1 MSKKGNNPPPQPV
14 QLPTDTYILSL
25 NKKYAKVETNANNQ
39 LLYTLKNP
47 IKLNTGDQV
56 SLYKSYLNIR
66 GLNSNTMTLD
76 EDFDVDIK
84 TGLYIPASLKRN
96 AGLGNDFYNYQNWE
110 EYFQVPD
117 PQGVLIPY
125 VAGEYKLDQA
135 KAQNVMEDKYSFATQ
150 GDFNSPYIGVNIDQV
165 KGDGGVGVQI
175 IYKPVSVT
183 ANFKVSAGQY
193 DVNALALEI
202 TNQLNG
208 SQLTGAEN
216 QNIIYDG
223 ISNSRE
229 FDKIFDRGG
238 TFTKQ
243 FPVGFYG
250 VGRSEDVKDASFSN
264 YTQGKPIKAS
274 ASGDPDGIAFLDLAK
289 TDEMIGE
296 IKAYLEG
303 DRSKTAT
310 QILQSDRS
318 SKGFSMEALQS
329 ADDVL
334 LPKRISVKDNG
345 VLGFTSTVNPTVK
358 LKDVRY
364 EKYDA
369 AGNFVVNPV
378 PIPGDEDLVIGW
390 GTQKYKRTG
399 GGEPDLE
406 IDLFGWNNL
415 FQDYWYEVL
424 SKHAFVPDGVPESE
438 LAKPPQCRNEE
449 FRTYG
454 TKSFNLVFN
463 NENRFAFNNCSE
475 PFRIASITGDVG
487 GTQTPASAIGNQ
499 ASKFNFEVPN
509 SYPQEA
515 SSGNF
520 ILSFDNK
527 LIQQTQKY
535 KDLLAEQAKHQN
547 DTAEY
552 WLYEWALTMLPHDY
566 FYDSIDEGAEA
577 WENSIWT
584 RLGFSYE
591 ELGNITP
598 QLEKFN
604 TPFEPN
610 TKQSS
615 MLGFMTHNSYGSALQ
630 IGMSGLGDSYTQD
643 NKGSATI
650 ETFDEVGIMTQD
662 TPADNFTFDLTS
674 VSSYID
680 EYSKLTSAPSY
691 VFILATSQF
700 FNAST
705 LPDLSD
711 GKNYFLVETD
721 LIPSNYLDES
731 NSQRAILGF
740 VDKEF
745 SSNDTIFSSTAI
757 PFTMKQSKIVNTVMI
772 NILNADGTKPIDTV
786 LGNSSAFL
794 IMVQRNSNAIF
805 NYLEDEEID
814 LVAEEGTRPTTQA
827 VTE

>member
-1 MSKKGNNPPPQPV
+1 MSKKVDKPPPQPV

-39 LLYTLKNP
+39 LLYSLKNP

-84 TGLYIPASLKRN
+84 TGLFIPASLKRN
-96 AGLGNDFYNYQNWE
+96 ADLGNDFYNYQNWE

-117 PQGVLIPY
+117 PQGAVIPY
-125 VAGEYKLDQA
+125 VSGEFKLDQA
-135 KAQNVMEDKYSFATQ
+135 KAQNVMGGKYSYATQ
-150 GDFNSPYIGVNIDQV
+150 GDFNSPYVGIEIAQV
-165 KGDGGVGVQI
+165 KGDGGVGTQI
-175 IYKPVSVT
+175 IYKPISVV

-208 SQLTGAEN
+208 SQLTDAEN

-223 ISNSRE
+223 VSNNRE
-229 FDKIFDRGG
+229 FDNIFNRGG

-243 FPVGFYG
+243 FPIGFYG
-250 VGRSEDVKDASFSN
+250 VPASEEVKDAGLGF
-264 YTQGKPIKAS
+264 YTAGKPIKAS
-274 ASGDPDGIAFLDLAK
+274 SSITDIGFLDLEKAA
-289 TDEMIGE
+289 EIVEE
-296 IKAYLEG
+296 IKAYLAG

-310 QILQSDRS
+310 QILQSDRNS
-318 SKGFSMEALQS
+318 DGFSINQV
-329 ADDVL
+329 ADGDNVL
-334 LPKRISVKDNG
+334 LPKRISVNDNG
-345 VLGFTSTVNPTVK
+345 VMGYTSSVNPSAK

-364 EKYDA
+364 EKYDSA
-369 AGNFVVNPV
+369 AQYTVNPIH
-378 PIPGDEDLVIGW
+378 IPGDEDLVIGW
-390 GTQKYKRTG
+390 GTQKYRRTG
-399 GGEPDLE
+399 GGDPTVD

-415 FQDYWYEVL
+415 FQDYWYEVI
-424 SKHAFVPDGVPESE
+424 SKHGFIPFDVPVNERA
-438 LAKPPQCRNEE
+438 LPPQFRNEE
-449 FRTYG
+449 SRTYG

-499 ASKFNFEVPN
+499 ASKFNFNVPS

-527 LIQQTQKY
+527 LLQQTQKY
-535 KDLLAEQAKHQN
+535 KDLLAEQAKHKD

-566 FYDSIDEGAEA
+566 FYDTIDEGAEA
-577 WENSIWT
+577 WENSIWV

-598 QLEKFN
+598 QQEKFN
-604 TPFEPN
+604 TPFANPT

-650 ETFDEVGIMTQD
+650 ETFDEVGIMTPDQPPD
-662 TPADNFTFDLTS
+662 SFTFNLTA
-674 VSSYID
+674 VSSYLE
-680 EYSKLTSAPSY
+680 EYTKLTSTPSY
-691 VFILATSQF
+691 VYILATSQY

-805 NYLEDEEID
+805 NYLQDEEID
-814 LVAEEGTRPTTQA
+814 LVAEEGTRPTTQTM
-827 VTE
+827 TE

>member
-1 MSKKGNNPPPQPV
+1 MSKKEDNPPPQPV

-84 TGLYIPASLKRN
+84 TGLFIPASLKKN
-96 AGLGNDFYNYQNWE
+96 AELGNDFYNYQNWE

-117 PQGVLIPY
+117 PQGVVIPY
-125 VAGEYKLDQA
+125 VSGEHKLDQA
-135 KAQNVMEDKYSFATQ
+135 KAQNVMGGKYSFATQ
-150 GDFNSPYIGVNIDQV
+150 GDFNSPYVGVEIDKV
-165 KGDGGVGVQI
+165 VGDGGVGTKV
-175 IYKPVSVT
+175 IYKPISVV
-183 ANFKVSAGQY
+183 ANFKVKAGQY

-208 SQLTGAEN
+208 SQLTDAEN

-223 ISNSRE
+223 ISNSRQ
-229 FDKIFDRGG
+229 FDQIFNRGG

-243 FPVGFYG
+243 LNIDFYG
-250 VGRSEDVKDASFSN
+250 VEGSEDVKDAGLGQ
-264 YTQGKPIKAS
+264 YTTGKPIKAS
-274 ASGDPDGIAFLDLAK
+274 SSQTKIAFLDLEKA
-289 TDEMIGE
+289 DEIVTE
-296 IKAYLEG
+296 IKAYLAG
-303 DRSKTAT
+303 DRSKTAI
-310 QILQSDRS
+310 QILQSDRNS
-318 SKGFSMEALQS
+318 DGFSRNAIL
-329 ADDVL
+329 DGDNVL
-334 LPKRISVKDNG
+334 LPKRISVNDQG
-345 VLGFTSTVNPTVK
+345 VMGYTSSVNPSAK

-364 EKYDA
+364 QKFDA
-369 AGNFVVNPV
+369 GGDYLVNPT
-378 PIPGDEDLVIGW
+378 DNQDLIVGW
-390 GTQKYKRTG
+390 FTNKYRRTG
-399 GGEPDLE
+399 GGDPTVD
-406 IDLFGWNNL
+406 IDLYGWDNL
-415 FQDYWYEVL
+415 FQDYWYEVI
-424 SKHAFVPDGVPESE
+424 SKHGFNPEAVPASE
-438 LAKPPQCRNEE
+438 QALPPQFRNED

-499 ASKFNFEVPN
+499 ASKFNFNVPS

-527 LIQQTQKY
+527 LLQQTQKY
-535 KDLLAEQAKHQN
+535 KELLAEQAKHADN
-547 DTAEY
+547 TAEY

-566 FYDSIDEGAEA
+566 FYDTVNEGAEA
-577 WENSIWT
+577 WDESIWV

-604 TPFEPN
+604 TPFADPV

-615 MLGFMTHNSYGSALQ
+615 MLGFMTHNSYGSSLQ
-630 IGMSGLGDSYTQD
+630 IGMSGLGDSYTLD
-643 NKGSATI
+643 NKGSSTI
-650 ETFDEVGIMTQD
+650 ETFDEVGILTED
-662 TPADNFTFDLTS
+662 IPPDSFTFNLTA
-674 VSSYID
+674 VSSYLE
-680 EYSKLTSAPSY
+680 EYTKLTSATSY
-691 VFILATSQF
+691 VFILATSQY

-757 PFTMKQSKIVNTVMI
+757 PFTMKQSKIVNTIMI

-805 NYLEDEEID
+805 NYLQNQEID
-814 LVAEEGTRPTTQA
+814 LIAEEGTRPTTQA
-827 VTE
+827 ITE